1 MVTKE
6 TQGEEKQ
13 CYDYL
18 LTPQENCEG
27 LICAHECTMQHGG
40 NGVCVDT
47 TSTVCICTYDCTS
60 WFVFCYPQT
69 ISSIFDLLRWI

>member
-1 MVTKE
+1 MTKAITLAIFMVVLVLGMVTKE

-40 NGVCVDT
+40 NGMCVDT

-60 WFVFCYPQT
+60 
-69 ISSIFDLLRWI
+69 